1 MAKTEIIKI
10 KGDWQEVVDDC
21 RSTVAK
27 PPLGHEPGSEWKT
40 NILIAEHEPIR
51 DIWVKWKWRGIKYWI
66 AMHWKTHIWPSR
78 VNTQRSDRT
87 GVERDK
93 KPQDSPVDFTGDA
106 NAQHLID
113 TMRKRLCGCA
123 SKETREYAEDFKAAL
138 YEVQPELSD
147 VLVPNCVYR
156 CGCPEMKCCGMWQ
169 EFLAYCSPGGCLMI
183 AHIMPIKLRYD
194 TYNDWFYN
202 EYRRDEDGQRDG

>member
-1 MAKTEIIKI
+1 MKTEIIKI

-21 RSTVAK
+21 RATVAK
-27 PPLGHEPGSEWKT
+27 PPLGREPSGEWKT

-113 TMRKRLCGCA
+113 TMRKRLCGQA

-138 YEVQPELSD
+138 REVQPELSD
-147 VLVPNCVYR
+147 VLVPNCIYR
-156 CGCPEMKCCGMWQ
+156 CGCPEMKSCGMWYK
-169 EFLAYCSPGGCLMI
+169 FLDFYSPDGYYSSDI
-183 AHIMPIKLRYD
+183 IMPIHFRYD
-194 TYNDWFYN
+194 AYNDWFYN
-202 EYRRDEDGQRDG
+202 EHRRDKDERRDG

>member
-1 MAKTEIIKI
+1 MKTEIIKI

-21 RSTVAK
+21 RATVAK
-27 PPLGHEPGSEWKT
+27 PPLGHEPSGEWKT

-93 KPQDSPVDFTGDA
+93 KPQDAPVDFTGDA

-123 SKETREYAEDFKAAL
+123 SKETREYAEDFKSAL
-138 YEVQPELSD
+138 RAVQPELSD

-156 CGCPEMKCCGMWQ
+156 CGCPEMKSCGMWYKFLRFCNPG
-169 EFLAYCSPGGCLMI
+169 EFVILEDLVRIGP
-183 AHIMPIKLRYD
+183 RYEN
-194 TYNDWFYN
+194 YNDWFYS
-202 EYRRDEDGQRDG
+202 EHRRDLDGERDG

>member
-1 MAKTEIIKI
+1 MKTEIIKI

-21 RSTVAK
+21 RATVAK
-27 PPLGHEPGSEWKT
+27 PPLGREPSGEWKT
-40 NILIAEHEPIR
+40 SILIAEHEPIR

-123 SKETREYAEDFKAAL
+123 SKETREYAEDFKSAL
-138 YEVQPELSD
+138 REVEPELSD

-156 CGCPEMKCCGMWQ
+156 CGCPEMRSCGMWIVFVDWCKYNNLSLCV
-169 EFLAYCSPGGCLMI
+169 ESL
-183 AHIMPIKLRYD
+183 PIKERYD
-194 TYNDWFYN
+194 MYNCWFYN
-202 EYRRDEDGQRDG
+202 EHRRIEDERRDG

>member
-1 MAKTEIIKI
+1 MKTEIIKI

-21 RSTVAK
+21 RATVAK
-27 PPLGHEPGSEWKT
+27 PPLGREPSGEWKT

-123 SKETREYAEDFKAAL
+123 SKETREYAEDLKVAL
-138 YEVQPELSD
+138 WEVQPELSD

-156 CGCPEMKCCGMWQ
+156 CGCPEMRSCGMWKKFTDYCDISDPQ
-169 EFLAYCSPGGCLMI
+169 MLAMFLNIEY
-183 AHIMPIKLRYD
+183 RYNL
-194 TYNDWFYN
+194 YGDWFYN
-202 EYRRDEDGQRDG
+202 EHRSDEDGRSDG

>member
-1 MAKTEIIKI
+1 MKTEIIKI

-21 RSTVAK
+21 RATVAK
-27 PPLGHEPGSEWKT
+27 PPLGHEPIGEWKT
-40 NILIAEHEPIR
+40 AILIAEHEPIR

-87 GVERDK
+87 GIERDK
-93 KPQDSPVDFTGDA
+93 KPQDAPVDFTGDA
-106 NAQHLID
+106 NCQHLID

-138 YEVQPELSD
+138 WEVEPELSD

-156 CGCPEMKCCGMWQ
+156 CGCPEMKCCGMWKKFTDYCDISDPQ
-169 EFLAYCSPGGCLMI
+169 MLAMFLN
-183 AHIMPIKLRYD
+183 IKYRYNL
-194 TYNDWFYN
+194 YADWFYN

>member
-1 MAKTEIIKI
+1 MKTEIIKI

-21 RSTVAK
+21 RATVAK
-27 PPLGHEPGSEWKT
+27 PPLGREPSGEWKT

-87 GVERDK
+87 GMDRDK
-93 KPQDSPVDFTGDA
+93 KPQDAPVDFTGDA

-123 SKETREYAEDFKAAL
+123 SKETREYAEDFKTAL
-138 YEVQPELSD
+138 WDVQPELSD

-156 CGCPEMKCCGMWQ
+156 CGCPEMRTCGMWIVFVDWCKYNNLSLCV
-169 EFLAYCSPGGCLMI
+169 ESL
-183 AHIMPIKLRYD
+183 PIKERYD
-194 TYNDWFYN
+194 MYNCWFYN
-202 EYRRDEDGQRDG
+202 EHRRIEDEWRDE